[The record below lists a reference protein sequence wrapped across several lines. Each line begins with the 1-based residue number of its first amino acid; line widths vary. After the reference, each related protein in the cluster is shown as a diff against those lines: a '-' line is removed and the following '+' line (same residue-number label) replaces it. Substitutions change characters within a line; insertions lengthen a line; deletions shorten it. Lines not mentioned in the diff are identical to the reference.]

1 MKYAFIE
8 AHQAEFP
15 ISLMCRVLKI
25 ARSGYYQW
33 LRQPPSDRER
43 ANAALTEAI
52 RAAHAASRQTYGSPR
67 VYRELKAQGIA
78 CGRHRVARLMRR
90 AGIVGRRRRAYKV
103 TTTSRH
109 DHPVAPNVLNRDF
122 TAQRPNEKWLTDIT
136 YVPTRQGWLYLA
148 VVLDVYARRVVG
160 WALGTSLDQSLVLR
174 ALRMALVH
182 RCPPSGLLHHSD
194 RGSQY
199 AARAYQRVLKA
210 HQVTV
215 SMSGTGN
222 CYDNAM
228 LESFFATL
236 KAEGVTAI
244 YPTRA
249 EAKQAIVDYI
259 EVWYN
264 RQRRHS
270 ALDYVSPVAFEEAY
284 HRGLSLSTKVG

>member
-25 ARSGYYQW
+25 ARSGYYKW
-33 LRQPPSDRER
+33 LTQPASERER
-43 ANAALTEAI
+43 VNAALTEVI

-67 VYRELKAQGIA
+67 LYRELKAQGLPG
-78 CGRHRVARLMRR
+78 GRHRVARLMRR
-90 AGIVGRRRRAYKV
+90 AGIAVRRRRASKV
-103 TTTSRH
+103 TTTSH
-109 DHPVAPNVLNRDF
+109 HHQPIAPNVLNREF
-122 TAQRPNEKWLTDIT
+122 TATRPNEKWLTDIT
-136 YVPTRQGWLYLA
+136 YVPTREGWLYLA
-148 VVLDVYARRVVG
+148 VVLDVFSRLIVG
-160 WALGTSLDQSLVLR
+160 WALSTTLDQSLVLA

-199 AARAYQRVLKA
+199 AALAYQRLLKA
-210 HQVTV
+210 HNVTV

-228 LESFFATL
+228 LESFFATP
-236 KAEGVTAI
+236 KAECVTAT
-244 YPTRA
+244 YATRA
-249 EAKQAIVDYI
+249 EAKHAIVDYI

-270 ALDYVSPVAFEEAY
+270 ALDYRSPVAFEEAY

>member
-8 AHQAEFP
+8 AHQAEFS

-25 ARSGYYQW
+25 ARSGYYKW
-33 LRQPPSDRER
+33 LSQPSSHRDQV
-43 ANAALTEAI
+43 NAALTEAI
-52 RAAHAASRQTYGSPR
+52 RAAHLASRQTYGSPR
-67 VYRELKAQGIA
+67 VYRELKACGMA
-78 CGRHRVARLMRR
+78 CGRHRVARLMRQ
-90 AGIVGRRRRAYKV
+90 AGIVVRRRRRYKA
-103 TTTSRH
+103 TTNSAH
-109 DHPVAPNVLNRDF
+109 DHPVAPNVLKRDF
-122 TAQRPNEKWLTDIT
+122 TAQCPNEKWLTDIT
-136 YVPTRQGWLYLA
+136 YVATRQGWLYLA
-148 VVLDVYARRVVG
+148 VVLDVFSRRVVG
-160 WALGTSLDQSLVLR
+160 WALGTTLDQSLVLR

-182 RCPPSGLLHHSD
+182 RHPPPGLLHHSD

-210 HQVTV
+210 HRIRV

-228 LESFFATL
+228 MESFFATL

>member
-8 AHQAEFP
+8 AHQGEYP
-15 ISLMCRVLKI
+15 IRLMCRVLKI
-25 ARSGYYQW
+25 ARSGYYKW
-33 LRQPPSDRER
+33 LTEPASQRER
-43 ANAALTEAI
+43 VNAALTEAI
-52 RAAHAASRQTYGSPR
+52 QAVHAASRQTYGSPR
-67 VYRELKAQGIA
+67 VYRDLKAQGIA

-90 AGIVGRRRRAYKV
+90 AGIVGRRRKHSKV
-103 TTTSRH
+103 TTTSDH
-109 DHPVAPNVLNRDF
+109 DHPIAPNVVQQDF
-122 TAQRPNEKWLTDIT
+122 TADRPDATWLTDIT
-136 YVPTRQGWLYLA
+136 YVATREGWLYLA
-148 VVLDVYARRVVG
+148 VVLDVFSRMIVG

-182 RCPPSGLLHHSD
+182 RCPPPGLVHHSD

-199 AARAYQRVLKA
+199 TARAYQRVLKA
-210 HQVTV
+210 HRITV

-228 LESFFATL
+228 MESFFATL
-236 KAEGVTAI
+236 KAECATDLYA
-244 YPTRA
+244 TRA
-249 EAKQAIVDYI
+249 EAKHDIIDYI

-270 ALDYVSPVAFEEAY
+270 SLDYVSPAAFEAAY